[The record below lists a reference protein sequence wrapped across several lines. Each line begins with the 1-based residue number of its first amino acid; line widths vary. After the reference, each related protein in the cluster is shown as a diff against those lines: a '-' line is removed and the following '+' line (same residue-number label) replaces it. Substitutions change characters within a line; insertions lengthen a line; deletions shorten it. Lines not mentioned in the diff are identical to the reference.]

1 MNKVAKDVAALE
13 IDRFMEAMDIVID
26 DDLDADSAAAYN
38 RARSRMVRA
47 VTLGSLVIDDNGEAI
62 YTPKHP
68 NSRSKEPIR
77 FHERS
82 GSTAV
87 AMDSCKKGANTARMY
102 AMLGDMCKVPPATF
116 SGLVGPDIK
125 MCEAIFALLMD

>member
-1 MNKVAKDVAALE
+1 MDKVSKDVAAVE
-13 IDRFMEAMDIVID
+13 VDRFLDLMDIVID
-26 DDLDADSAAAYN
+26 DELDPESMTAYS
-38 RARSRMVRA
+38 RARARMVRA
-47 VTLGSLVIDDNGEAI
+47 VANGSLVIDDNGEAI
-62 YTPKHP
+62 YTPRHP

-82 GSTAV
+82 GSTAI

-102 AMLGDMCKVPPATF
+102 AMLGDMCRIPPATF